1 MTELFSITI
10 TTTSDFGELPSFF
23 TDKGEPVGRTLR
35 GRRNDF
41 DPNNIYYIYDV
52 ESSPNM
58 FEQLSSGT
66 AKLYNVTDYTV
77 ERSLTHWVRKD

>member
-10 TTTSDFGELPSFF
+10 TTTADLGELPSFF
-23 TDKGEPVGRTLR
+23 TDKGELVGQTLC

-41 DPNNIYYIYDV
+41 DPNHIYYTYDV
-52 ESSPNM
+52 ESSRNM

-66 AKLYNVTDYTV
+66 AKLYNITDYTV
-77 ERSLTHWVRKD
+77 ERSLNHWVRKY